1 MEEKASIKAKLNSY
15 TAPQDM
21 GMPRMRPKQIERF
34 EAVQNIRARRTK
46 PKGFVLP
53 GMSKSR
59 DKITPFLQGNGIDAG
74 IIEHMADSHY
84 IFEAQDGA
92 CVFVGY
98 DEDTAKYA
106 IVCGTDEDDKAP
118 VFVEIP
124 GSHKFVAWPCPANGE
139 SELLQVFEH
148 PIGALQKM
156 SEEKGAGIAWD
167 GKHHLAVGGFRIEPI
182 YYFTRNHPEIT
193 TIAFCFGDDVA
204 GRSIAKEYAAAF
216 RSRGMTCYIEVMKKE

>member
-15 TAPQDM
+15 SAPQDM
-21 GMPRMRPKQIERF
+21 GMPRMRPEQSERF

-84 IFEAQDGA
+84 MFEDQNGT

-98 DEDTAKYA
+98 DENTAKYA
-106 IVCGTDEDDKAP
+106 LVCETGEKGKTP
-118 VFVEIP
+118 VFAELP
-124 GSHKFVAWPCPANGE
+124 GSHKFVAWPCPAKAK
-139 SELLQVFEH
+139 SELLQVFEN
-148 PIGALQKM
+148 PVDAMRKM
-156 SEEKGAGIAWD
+156 SEEKKAGIAWD
-167 GKHHLAVGGFRIEPI
+167 HKHHLAVGGFRIEPV
-182 YYFTRNHPEIT
+182 YYFIRNHSEIT
-193 TIAFCFGDDVA
+193 TVAFCFGDDIA
-204 GRSIAKEYAAAF
+204 GRSIAEEYANTF
-216 RSRGMTCYIEVMKKE
+216 RKRGMTCYIETKKKG